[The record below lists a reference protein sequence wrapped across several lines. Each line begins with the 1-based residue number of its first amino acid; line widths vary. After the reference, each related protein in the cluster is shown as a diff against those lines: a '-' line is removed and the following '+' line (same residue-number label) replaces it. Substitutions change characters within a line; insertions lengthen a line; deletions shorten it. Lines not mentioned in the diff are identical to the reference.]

1 MVDGLDYIHSKSVV
15 HRDIKPE
22 NILLQFVNI
31 FLFRELLKL
40 GILDGLLIHL
50 KTNIVINV
58 EPLFIIPQR

>member
-58 EPLFIIPQR
+58 ELLFIIPQR